1 MEDSTYV
8 ALAIVILNAGADN
21 TNVLHLLP
29 SFVARHHRYFRDKYP
44 ALFPSSLPFPS
55 TTTSSSTST
64 SSTTSAL
71 SSRSSSAVRA
81 EDTALFL
88 GAVLANVGRVVNLL
102 HAARYHEAHRLIR
115 VSSQYDPPLPPRYL
129 NSLRSSLSFFVLFSV
144 VLTCTVAT
152 APSCIG
158 WFSQLL
164 ALVSTT
170 PSYELIISHWRVQPN
185 R

>member
-55 TTTSSSTST
+55 TTTSSTSSSSSSTST
-64 SSTTSAL
+64 SAL
-71 SSRSSSAVRA
+71 YSRSSSSAVRA

-115 VSSQYDPPLPPRYL
+115 VSSQYALPDPLPPAL
-129 NSLRSSLSFFVLFSV
+129 SKFLRSSSLSFFS
-144 VLTCTVAT
+144 
-152 APSCIG
+152 
-158 WFSQLL
+158 
-164 ALVSTT
+164 
-170 PSYELIISHWRVQPN
+170 IINQ
-185 R
+185 

>member
-55 TTTSSSTST
+55 TTSSTSST
-64 SSTTSAL
+64 SSSTTSAL
-71 SSRSSSAVRA
+71 SSRSSSSSSSAVRA
-81 EDTALFL
+81 EDATLFL
-88 GAVLANVGRVVNLL
+88 GAVLANVARVVNLL

-115 VSSQYDPPLPPRYL
+115 VSSQYVRLTPSPRDFSITFVL
-129 NSLRSSLSFFVLFSV
+129 LFRSSLNF
-144 VLTCTVAT
+144 
-152 APSCIG
+152 
-158 WFSQLL
+158 
-164 ALVSTT
+164 
-170 PSYELIISHWRVQPN
+170 
-185 R
+185 